1 MNKRDLSI
9 SMKAATV
16 KSLAL
21 AAPIAIVQ
29 AFVFFYL
36 HKLPEL
42 PENGDMLW
50 FAFLLLAGIF
60 IHELIHMFAWALFAR
75 KLLSAF

>member
-9 SMKAATV
+9 SMKEATV
-16 KSLAL
+16 KSLIL

-36 HKLPEL
+36 YKLPESQ
-42 PENGDMLW
+42 E
-50 FAFLLLAGIF
+50 LLR
-60 IHELIHMFAWALFAR
+60 ELEG
-75 KLLSAF
+75 